1 MANIASTIVRADG
14 MQVVVM
20 AHNRERLSD
29 REWEDYYLANI
40 RQVKEGAGKD
50 TASNLV
56 FAEGQGP
63 NAKQRATGNAIFDAK
78 AGYRFRVAVV
88 TDSILVRG
96 VVTTLS
102 WFNPLISAYA
112 PSDWERAIVHVRLG
126 EKHYPALLAALRKL
140 KSEVKDVG
148 VLDSVETLLSRRL

>member
-1 MANIASTIVRADG
+1 MR
-14 MQVVVM
+14 VVVM
-20 AHNRERLSD
+20 AHNRAQISD
-29 REWEDYYLANI
+29 AEWETGYLAAI
-40 RQVKEGAGKD
+40 REVRDSAGKD

-78 AGYRFRVAVV
+78 DGYRFRVAVV

-102 WFNPLISAYA
+102 WFNPLISAYG
-112 PSDWERAIVHVRLG
+112 PTDWEKAVTHVRLG
-126 EKHYPALLAALRKL
+126 PKQYPELLAAVRKL
-140 KSEVKDVG
+140 KGQVSDVG
-148 VLDSVETLLSRRL
+148 VLNEVEVLLSRKL